1 MCGNRCTGSGV
12 GGACSLLGSKHLS
25 PGDYPNPKTPSK
37 PSHPFPPHPSKGK
50 TGRSEKTATARERR
64 VSTPF
69 ASNGFTESDLCHRQ
83 SQGRGGHKC
92 QAGRHPSERQ
102 TQGPPQP
109 WTTLDLPKSV
119 WKQGWKKV
127 SGSWHSGQLAW
138 CVGVDGWC
146 WGFRCHLED
155 LEKETRWSGV
165 WNTEALRLAK
175 ENSRPSIRPEAPT
188 TEVFQVS
195 GWNWTITQSGGSQT
209 AGRGHICS
217 EPTEPGVLSRRMWG
231 FRRDEKESGP
241 QQVWD
246 EQPRHRP
253 FRLRFIT
260 PGTEGQRPPCGDQS
274 SPDTDTSGT
283 HKLAQATGHCPST
296 LQSVLKHTHTVKF
309 QRKLTLLLY
318 PPRKQTLKW

>member
-12 GGACSLLGSKHLS
+12 GGACSLLGAKHLS
-25 PGDYPNPKTPSK
+25 PQAQATILTQRHQASQAILSRHTLP
-37 PSHPFPPHPSKGK
+37 KGK
-50 TGRSEKTATARERR
+50 QAEAR
-64 VSTPF
+64 
-69 ASNGFTESDLCHRQ
+69 RQ
-83 SQGRGGHKC
+83 QQPGRGGSPPHLQVMDLQRVTFATDKARAGVGTSAR
-92 QAGRHPSERQ
+92 QAGIHQNARPRALHSP
-102 TQGPPQP
+102 G
-109 WTTLDLPKSV
+109 TTLDLPKPV

-188 TEVFQVS
+188 TEAFQVS
-195 GWNWTITQSGGSQT
+195 GWSWTITQSGGSQT

-217 EPTEPGVLSRRMWG
+217 EPTEPGVLSRWMWG

-260 PGTEGQRPPCGDQS
+260 PGSEGQRPPCGDQS
-274 SPDTDTSGT
+274 SPDTDTGGT
-283 HKLAQATGHCPST
+283 HKLAQATGHCPSA

-318 PPRKQTLKW
+318 PP